1 MILLMLSLSHVLHLL
16 ATVVWIGGIAMI
28 LLVILPSAKA
38 TLESAPMVK
47 RLMKEISKRFTP
59 MANISILVLI
69 ATGIVIAH
77 YEKNF
82 IGLLEFNKP
91 WNVIMLLKH
100 FLVALMIIIHF
111 YRGLILNPK
120 IGRLSSKINE
130 SKVAKLQKIS
140 LDLVKSNLVLGMI
153 VLVLTGISSSL

>member
-1 MILLMLSLSHVLHLL
+1 
-16 ATVVWIGGIAMI
+16 
-28 LLVILPSAKA
+28 
-38 TLESAPMVK
+38 MVK

-59 MANISILVLI
+59 MANISILLLI
-69 ATGIVIAH
+69 ATGIVIAR

-91 WNVIMLLKH
+91 WNVIILLKH
-100 FLVALMIIIHF
+100 FLVASMIIIHF